1 MKENL
6 KIKEKQN
13 VKYIFFIL
21 NKELGT
27 DVLTTIIFKL
37 SNYEL
42 FIIIVLILRE
52 KLFEYFFLN

>member
-52 KLFEYFFLN
+52 KII